1 MRKTLGFVI
10 KKQNY
15 GETDR
20 IITVFSPDLGKKRI
34 IAKAI
39 RRPTSKLAGHLD
51 TFMLSQLMLTDS
63 EDLPRV
69 TSAVLAEPFEDIRS
83 NLLNTQRAFMIT
95 RIVERIILEDVSQRA
110 IFQLTLDA
118 MARLNSSQNWSAVW
132 VYFLSELA
140 GELGL
145 GPGDFACSKCRKRLV
160 GGGFWG
166 FEDRQ
171 FVCQSCLGE
180 AIRGIFLQE
189 NSIKLLQ
196 LLRKNQFMTIS
207 RVTIPDIN
215 VRQVEE
221 LLLREITQWFNKPW
235 SSYSSFVETG
245 DQS

>member
-1 MRKTLGFVI
+1 MRKTLGLVI

-69 TSAVLAEPFEDIRS
+69 TSAVLAEPFEDIRTD
-83 NLLNTQRAFMIT
+83 LQNTERAFAIT
-95 RIVERIILEDVSQRA
+95 KVVERVILEDVSQRA

-118 MARLNSSQNWSAVW
+118 LARLNSAQPWRAVW
-132 VYFLSELA
+132 IYFLSELA
-140 GELGL
+140 NELGL
-145 GPGDFACSKCRKRLV
+145 GPGDFSCRNCHAKLT
-160 GGGFWG
+160 GGGFWH
-166 FEDRQ
+166 FEERQ
-171 FVCQSCLGE
+171 FVCQSCLDE

-189 NSIKLLQ
+189 NSVKLLQ
-196 LLRKNQFMTIS
+196 LMRKNQFSTLS
-207 RVTIPDIN
+207 RIQIPAVN
-215 VRQVEE
+215 ARQVEE
-221 LLLREITQWFNKPW
+221 LLLREVTQWFNRPW
-235 SSYSSFVETG
+235 SAYSSLTEREEV
-245 DQS
+245 